1 MLTLKVQESTISMS
15 KVNSFL
21 IPNVSSLPSDVQKAE
36 KANALKSGEKSEFTG
51 LVDQLSKESSQPA
64 NLRQPQVGLN
74 EVGPE
79 VKVSTHAMK
88 RLQERNIEL
97 DSNEFMKLKE
107 AMGKLRAKGGHD
119 SLVITQKAAYV
130 VDVDKNTVVT
140 AVDKN
145 SMNDNVFTK
154 IDSTV
159 FMM

>member
-1 MLTLKVQESTISMS
+1 MS

-36 KANALKSGEKSEFTG
+36 KTNALRQGEKSEFKG
-51 LVDQLSKESSQPA
+51 LVDQLSNGSGD
-64 NLRQPQVGLN
+64 LRQPQVN
-74 EVGPE
+74 ERHVGQD
-79 VKVSTHAMK
+79 VQVSTHAMK

-97 DSNEFMKLKE
+97 DGNEYMKLKE
-107 AMGKLRAKGGHD
+107 AMAKLKTKGGHD
-119 SLVITQKAAYV
+119 SLVITNKAAYV

-145 SMNDNVFTK
+145 NMNENVFTK
-154 IDSTV
+154 IDSTI

>member
-1 MLTLKVQESTISMS
+1 MS

-21 IPNVSSLPSDVQKAE
+21 IPNVSSLPSDTQKAE
-36 KANALKSGEKSEFTG
+36 QANTLKKGQASEFKG
-51 LVDQLSKESSQPA
+51 LMDKE
-64 NLRQPQVGLN
+64 LLQPQVSPKDI
-74 EVGPE
+74 GPE
-79 VKVSTHAMK
+79 LKVSTHATK

-97 DSNEFMKLKE
+97 DGNEYMKLKE

-119 SLVITQKAAYV
+119 SLVITNKAAYV

-145 SMNDNVFTK
+145 NMNENVFTK
-154 IDSTV
+154 IDSTI

>member
-1 MLTLKVQESTISMS
+1 MS

-36 KANALKSGEKSEFTG
+36 KSNALKQGEKSEFKG
-51 LVDQLSKESSQPA
+51 LVDQLSQQD
-64 NLRQPQVGLN
+64 LRQPQVGKGQ
-74 EVGPE
+74 VGQDIT
-79 VKVSTHAMK
+79 VSSHAMK

-97 DSNEFMKLKE
+97 DGNEYMKLKE
-107 AMGKLRAKGGHD
+107 AIGKLRTKGGHD
-119 SLVITQKAAYV
+119 SLVITNKAAYV

-145 SMNDNVFTK
+145 NMNENVFTK
-154 IDSTV
+154 IDSTI

>member
-1 MLTLKVQESTISMS
+1 MLTLRTQEFTMN

-36 KANALKSGEKSEFTG
+36 QVNTLKQGEKSEFKG
-51 LVDQLSKESSQPA
+51 LVDQLS
-64 NLRQPQVGLN
+64 RQPQVT
-74 EVGPE
+74 EKHIGPE
-79 VKVSTHAMK
+79 VNVSTHAMK

-97 DSNEFMKLKE
+97 DGNEYMKLKE
-107 AMGKLRAKGGHD
+107 AISKLKNKGGHD

-145 SMNDNVFTK
+145 NMNENVFTK
-154 IDSTV
+154 IDSTI

>member
-1 MLTLKVQESTISMS
+1 MS

-21 IPNVSSLPSDVQKAE
+21 IPNVSSLPSDAQKAE
-36 KANALKSGEKSEFTG
+36 KANALKSGQTSEFKG
-51 LVDQLSKESSQPA
+51 LMDREL
-64 NLRQPQVGLN
+64 LQPQIKPSD
-74 EVGPE
+74 VGPE
-79 VKVSTHAMK
+79 IKVSTHATK

-97 DSNEFMKLKE
+97 DGNEYMKLKE

-119 SLVITQKAAYV
+119 SLVITNKAAYV

-145 SMNDNVFTK
+145 NMNENVFTK
-154 IDSTV
+154 IDSTI